1 MSVIYPLGSRCLATG
16 VATLVAKEKKKEKE
30 ERSWG
35 EMIKNVKSLDNW
47 KSEWNKKEFLT

>member
-16 VATLVAKEKKKEKE
+16 VATLVAKEKKEKE